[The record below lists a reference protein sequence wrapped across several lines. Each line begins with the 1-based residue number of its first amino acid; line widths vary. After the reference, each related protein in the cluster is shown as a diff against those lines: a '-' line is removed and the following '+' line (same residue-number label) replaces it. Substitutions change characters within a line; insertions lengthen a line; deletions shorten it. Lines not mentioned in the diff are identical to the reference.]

1 MKKLEALKIKLWVL
15 LWYYK
20 NFYGF
25 VNISVKVFYAQ
36 IMHETGNLTSE
47 VFKKNNNLFGMRE
60 AKQRK
65 RSVEGS
71 NLGHAV
77 YKNHSQSIVD
87 YFLRQKN
94 FKISNQ
100 SDTGFIDDTVNSNY
114 AEDKKYKEKWIATI
128 KKIKA
133 PLLSNIAMYGG
144 LFFFGFLMYFIYKQQ
159 KTK

>member
-1 MKKLEALKIKLWVL
+1 MEALKIKLWVL

-20 NFYGF
+20 NLYGF

-36 IMHETGNLTSE
+36 IMHETGNLSSE
-47 VFKKNNNLFGMRE
+47 VFKQNHNLFGMRE

-65 RSVEGS
+65 RSVEGT
-71 NLGHAV
+71 NLGHAL

-94 FKISNQ
+94 FRISNQ
-100 SDTGFIDDTVNSNY
+100 SDTEYIDATVNSNY
-114 AEDKKYKEKWIATI
+114 AEDKNYKAKWLNTI
-128 KKIKA
+128 KTVKV
-133 PLLSNIAMYGG
+133 PVLQNIAIYGG